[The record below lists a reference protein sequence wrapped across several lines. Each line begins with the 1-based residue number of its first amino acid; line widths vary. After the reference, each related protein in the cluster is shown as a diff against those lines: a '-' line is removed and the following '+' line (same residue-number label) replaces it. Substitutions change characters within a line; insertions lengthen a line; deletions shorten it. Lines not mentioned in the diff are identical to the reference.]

1 MAKNSK
7 VNENASDN
15 PATEEVQTEAVTNGA
30 APATNGV
37 TATKRQ
43 AKASVTY
50 VMPDGS
56 EKNFPNEN
64 AGIIRIETTGGTKR
78 DFDVSALSPS
88 VKACAVLQGVV
99 TRFQRGYQA
108 LKVEDEV
115 IASIDDTIADLNNGI
130 WIEVGTGEPRVT
142 NLITAI
148 TMALEAEGTHERLVD
163 GKVTADHRK
172 DIGEK
177 LASDENLRK
186 EMRERPVIA
195 ANLAKLASEAA
206 QKRAAE
212 AAEKATA
219 AASTGEASA
228 ALPF

>member
-1 MAKNSK
+1 MAKAPK
-7 VNENASDN
+7 TNENGENPSVENQPTDN
-15 PATEEVQTEAVTNGA
+15 VQTETVSTANGNGSA
-30 APATNGV
+30 ATSGI

-56 EKNFPNEN
+56 EKNFPNE
-64 AGIIRIETTGGTKR
+64 ASTVIRIETTGGTKR
-78 DFDVSALSPS
+78 DFDVSTLSES
-88 VKACAVLQGVV
+88 VSKCAVLQGVV

-148 TMALEAEGTHERLVD
+148 TMALEASGETVDAER
-163 GKVTADHRK
+163 KRS
-172 DIGEK
+172 IGEK
-177 LASDENLRK
+177 LAADENLRK

-212 AAEKATA
+212 AAEKAATA
-219 AASTGEASA
+219 AQTGEA
-228 ALPF
+228 FTF